1 MAQGPWAF
9 KLIFAG
15 SYLAPMIMMMTLVRM
30 MIPVVIT
37 KAMTAMMMVIMINTL
52 SKVVASILFLIG
64 LVAGGGASAW

>member
-15 SYLAPMIMMMTLVRM
+15 SYLALMILIMMMM
-30 MIPVVIT
+30 MI
-37 KAMTAMMMVIMINTL
+37 KTL